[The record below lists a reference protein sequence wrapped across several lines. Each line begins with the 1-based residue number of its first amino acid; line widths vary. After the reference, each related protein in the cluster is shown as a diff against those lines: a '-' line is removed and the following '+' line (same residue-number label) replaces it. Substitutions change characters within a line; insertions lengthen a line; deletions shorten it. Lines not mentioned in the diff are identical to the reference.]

1 MVKRCVCIY
10 MHVYIDIVS
19 GKFLFVILCYI
30 AYNKKIST

>member
-1 MVKRCVCIY
+1 MVKRCVDVY

-19 GKFLFVILCYI
+19 GKFLFVIFCCI